1 MKTKINCKTKVYLLI
16 VLIISMLAL
25 LSGCATP
32 AEKDIAD
39 SDTVSNKMT
48 CQEVVKALGYSYP
61 EMDSDATYRVLTTCE
76 EDDDRR
82 YDITFVVSTIEGSC
96 DWKIKDVEYAGIKT
110 DSAEKLNFLG
120 NINYWIREV
129 KSVEF
134 VFNGGLYDIA
144 DNSIDIKKT
153 LEETTKGNAAGQISF
168 GSEQLYKL
176 RDKGCVN
183 LHNTINFKGYADYVI
198 GKNFRYTIEDSPNDF
213 IINIYNDGTFRYI
226 EGAISSS
233 FIEGKWTISDN
244 ILTLAEKNRTNRFRI
259 DKDMLAWIS
268 DGSDNFMYTKVNNE
282 DQFVA
287 DVERCVMVDGVLYYD
302 TYKKSSVDNLKD
314 TPDGKI
320 ESECPAGYIPCG
332 NNQGN
337 FGKGYGYQYGL
348 IDGTI
353 DVCINN
359 NDWHVFATKDV
370 KEIYPNLSQN
380 IETFYSMK
388 LSN

>member
-1 MKTKINCKTKVYLLI
+1 MKAKINCKTKVYLLI
-16 VLIISMLAL
+16 VLFVSMLTL

-32 AEKDIAD
+32 AEKDTAD

-48 CQEVVKALGYSYP
+48 CEEVVKALGYSYP

-76 EDDDRR
+76 EDDNRR

-120 NINYWIREV
+120 GISYWIREV

-153 LEETTKGNAAGQISF
+153 LEETTKGTTAGNISF
-168 GSEQLYKL
+168 DSPQLYKL

-183 LHNTINFKGYADYVI
+183 LHKTINFKGCADYVI
-198 GKNFRYTIEDSPNDF
+198 GKNFRYTIEDSQSDF
-213 IINIYNDGTFRYI
+213 IINIYGDGTFRYI
-226 EGAISSS
+226 EGDISIS
-233 FIEGKWTISDN
+233 FTDGKWTIADN
-244 ILTLAEKNRTNRFRI
+244 ILTLTEKNRINRFRI
-259 DKDMLAWIS
+259 DNDKLSWIA
-268 DGSDNFMYTKVNNE
+268 DVSDNFMYIKLNDRE
-282 DQFVA
+282 QFAA
-287 DVERCVMVDGVLYYD
+287 DVERCVMFDGVLYYD
-302 TYKKSSVDNLKD
+302 TGYKRSVANLKD

-320 ESECPAGYIPCG
+320 ESECHAGYIPCG

-348 IDGTI
+348 LDGTI

-359 NDWHVFATKDV
+359 NVWHVFATKDL
-370 KEIYPNLSQN
+370 KEIYPNIS
-380 IETFYSMK
+380 
-388 LSN
+388 

>member
-1 MKTKINCKTKVYLLI
+1 MKAKINCKTKVYLLI
-16 VLIISMLAL
+16 VLFVSMLTL

-32 AEKDIAD
+32 AEKDTAD
-39 SDTVSNKMT
+39 SNTVSNKMT
-48 CQEVVKALGYSYP
+48 CEEVVKALGYSYP

-76 EDDDRR
+76 EDDNRR

-153 LEETTKGNAAGQISF
+153 LEKTTKGNAAGQISF

-287 DVERCVMVDGVLYYD
+287 DVERCKTAQPVNTML
-302 TYKKSSVDNLKD
+302 SSALPESKTPDKRTGWKD
-314 TPDGKI
+314 TP
-320 ESECPAGYIPCG
+320 C
-332 NNQGN
+332 
-337 FGKGYGYQYGL
+337 
-348 IDGTI
+348 
-353 DVCINN
+353 
-359 NDWHVFATKDV
+359 
-370 KEIYPNLSQN
+370 
-380 IETFYSMK
+380 
-388 LSN
+388 

>member
-1 MKTKINCKTKVYLLI
+1 MKLKINCKTKFYLLI
-16 VLIISMLAL
+16 VLIVSMLAL

-82 YDITFVVSTIEGSC
+82 NDITFVVSTIEGSC

-183 LHNTINFKGYADYVI
+183 LHNTINFKGYADYV
-198 GKNFRYTIEDSPNDF
+198 
-213 IINIYNDGTFRYI
+213 
-226 EGAISSS
+226 
-233 FIEGKWTISDN
+233 
-244 ILTLAEKNRTNRFRI
+244 
-259 DKDMLAWIS
+259 M
-268 DGSDNFMYTKVNNE
+268 
-282 DQFVA
+282 
-287 DVERCVMVDGVLYYD
+287 
-302 TYKKSSVDNLKD
+302 
-314 TPDGKI
+314 
-320 ESECPAGYIPCG
+320 
-332 NNQGN
+332 
-337 FGKGYGYQYGL
+337 
-348 IDGTI
+348 
-353 DVCINN
+353 
-359 NDWHVFATKDV
+359 
-370 KEIYPNLSQN
+370 
-380 IETFYSMK
+380 
-388 LSN
+388 